1 MLQGFAQ
8 ATEAVKRARRAL
20 LVAPENPTP
29 DAVAAVSA
37 ALAYLQAHGHVAE
50 ALVPNVQPDK
60 LPHYLPHRDKLQ
72 PKIGGTRDFR
82 ISVDLNRAPIHELSY
97 DVKDGRLHIL
107 LTPKNGEWEKK
118 DVDLRPGE
126 DRYDL
131 IVAFGCPDRA
141 ELAKCFRENS
151 DFVYRI
157 PLVNVDHD
165 AKNEHWA
172 PINLVDLTASS
183 VTEVLFGWLADWSEH
198 KIDEQMATALL
209 SGMIANTQ
217 SFRTPR
223 VTPQTLERAAKLVA
237 MGADREAVVHHL
249 WRTRPVN
256 TLKLWGRA
264 LSRLEQDE
272 DRGLVWTTLSRQ
284 DIVDSGAT
292 EARLDEMVQELI
304 AYAPGAK
311 IACVLVEHDPAA
323 TRVAV
328 FAQPPHQ
335 ADAYGKTLGLDGTK
349 QRASGAISKPLLEAK
364 DHVVKTLRQQL
375 K

>member
-8 ATEAVKRARRAL
+8 ATEAVKRAQRAL

-37 ALAYLQAHGHVAE
+37 ALAYLLAQGVTVE
-50 ALVPNVQPDK
+50 ALVPNAQLDK
-60 LPHYLPHRDKLQ
+60 LPGYLPEKEKLQ
-72 PKIGGTRDFR
+72 AKIGGTRDFR
-82 ISVDLNRAPIHELSY
+82 ISVDLAKTPIHELSY
-97 DVKDGRLHIL
+97 DVKDGKLHIL

-118 DVDLRPGE
+118 DVDLRPGQ

-141 ELAKCFRENS
+141 ELAKTFRDNS
-151 DFVYRI
+151 DFAFRV
-157 PLVNVDHD
+157 PVVNVDYE

-183 VTEVLFGWLADWSEH
+183 VTEVLFSWLRDWNEN
-198 KIDEQMATALL
+198 KIDEKIATALL

-223 VTPQTLERAAKLVA
+223 VTPQTLERAAKLVS
-237 MGADREAVVHHL
+237 MGADREAVVHQL

-264 LSRLEQDE
+264 LSRLEQDDE
-272 DRGLVWTTLSRQ
+272 RGLIWTTLSRQ

-304 AYAPGAK
+304 AYSPGAK
-311 IACVLVEHDPAA
+311 LACVMVEHDASS
-323 TRVAV
+323 TRVAL
-328 FAQPPHQ
+328 FAQPPYE
-335 ADAYGKTLGLDGTK
+335 ANRYGKSLGLDGSK
-349 QRASGAISKPLLEAK
+349 QRVSGAVAKPLLEAK
-364 DHVVKTLRQQL
+364 DLVVQSLRQQL